1 MIEIPLLAALFR
13 IIFRQKR
20 DCENSIGFCR
30 DALAEFKLHVARNY
44 VSVNY
49 LKDVENRLTDH
60 LLRIEKKLDGVG
72 EAKPMNRDTDILA
85 RTIYGEARGESIS
98 GQEAIASVI
107 LNRVAF
113 AKRRGRYW
121 WGNTI
126 AGVCLAPWQFS
137 CWNENDLNRKII
149 ERADDA
155 DIGFCICKRIAL
167 RAASGLW
174 KTGLRAQ
181 RITIP
186 AACGQ
191 NGRSAKFPVPK
202 SAVISFITTLRHKM
216 RVLMKSFFL
225 PLRLLRRLSRTL
237 RAEKAGLFLVRR
249 FMAGPCP
256 RPC

>member
-1 MIEIPLLAALFR
+1 
-13 IIFRQKR
+13 
-20 DCENSIGFCR
+20 
-30 DALAEFKLHVARNY
+30 
-44 VSVNY
+44 
-49 LKDVENRLTDH
+49 
-60 LLRIEKKLDGVG
+60 
-72 EAKPMNRDTDILA
+72 MNRDTDILA

-137 CWNENDLNRKII
+137 CWNENDPNRKII

-167 RAASGLW
+167 RAASGLLEDR
-174 KTGLRAQ
+174 TSGATHYHTRSLR
-181 RITIP
+181 P
-186 AACGQ
+186 KWSVG
-191 NGRSAKFPVPK
+191 K

-225 PLRLLRRLSRTL
+225 PLRLLRRLSHTL
-237 RAEKAGLFLVRR
+237 RSGKSRTVFGAAVYGWVVSASLLMLTGAFCLVAVVGGPQAPEIIMALAEASPLWGTALGVFGIALVRNGT
-249 FMAGPCP
+249 AKPDSSGNEKKKTK
-256 RPC
+256 

>member
-1 MIEIPLLAALFR
+1 
-13 IIFRQKR
+13 
-20 DCENSIGFCR
+20 
-30 DALAEFKLHVARNY
+30 
-44 VSVNY
+44 
-49 LKDVENRLTDH
+49 
-60 LLRIEKKLDGVG
+60 
-72 EAKPMNRDTDILA
+72 MNRDTDILA

-155 DIGFCICKRIAL
+155 DIGFCI
-167 RAASGLW
+167 
-174 KTGLRAQ
+174 
-181 RITIP
+181 TIP

-237 RAEKAGLFLVRR
+237 RSGKSRTVFGAAVYGWAVSASLLMLTGAFCLVAVVGGPQAPEIIMALAEASPLWGTALGVFGIALVRNGT
-249 FMAGPCP
+249 AKPDSSGNGKKKTK
-256 RPC
+256 